1 MMRLAFSAIIALSVG
16 AASAQDVEYIRA
28 VERAQ
33 QDRPA
38 RIESSPRIAPRGEP
52 GTPMILNGRVLNADG
67 TAAADTVV
75 FAYHTDRHGVYDRPG
90 SGAHSWRLKGW
101 AKTDRDGRFT
111 FETIRPGP
119 YPKRDVPA
127 HVHLALFTPT
137 GERYHG
143 GEVKFEDD
151 PLLTQRERA
160 ESKQAGELGEVRA
173 VRREGGAEHV
183 EFTLRVDPSQR
194 L

>member
-1 MMRLAFSAIIALSVG
+1 
-16 AASAQDVEYIRA
+16 
-28 VERAQ
+28 
-33 QDRPA
+33 
-38 RIESSPRIAPRGEP
+38 
-52 GTPMILNGRVLNADG
+52 MILNGRVLNADG

-75 FAYHTDRHGVYDRPG
+75 FAYHTDRNGVYDRPAA
-90 SGAHSWRLKGW
+90 GAHSWRLKGW

-119 YPKRDVPA
+119 YPTRGVAA
-127 HVHLALFTPT
+127 HVHFTLFTST
-137 GERYHG
+137 GGRYHG
-143 GEVKFEDD
+143 GEVKFDDD
-151 PLLTQRERA
+151 PLLTARERA

-173 VRREGGAEHV
+173 VRRDDGAEHV